1 MKISNEKFVKLTKAY
16 EKVETLANDIT
27 KMSLEELKKE
37 NSLVK
42 TFNDFYFDLLLT
54 EIETKIVVERSEPI
68 RLALIVSKQ
77 IE

>member
-27 KMSLEELKKE
+27 KLSLEELKKE

>member
-37 NSLVK
+37 NSLAE
-42 TFNDFYFDLLLT
+42 DFPPVYWN
-54 EIETKIVVERSEPI
+54 KCERHNHSN
-68 RLALIVSKQ
+68 
-77 IE
+77 